1 MSRYSRT
8 LGALIGLAA
17 LPLFLAC
24 QDDPLGPSGRL
35 EEPET
40 TDVQVV
46 PEWNLIEVGE
56 TVQLRALLPGARGD
70 GDVEWE
76 TSDPEIAL
84 VDGGEVVG
92 REAGQVTITA
102 EWEGHRGMARVTV
115 QDPDRMEPEDD
126 DEIK

>member
-84 VDGGEVVG
+84 VD
-92 REAGQVTITA
+92 A